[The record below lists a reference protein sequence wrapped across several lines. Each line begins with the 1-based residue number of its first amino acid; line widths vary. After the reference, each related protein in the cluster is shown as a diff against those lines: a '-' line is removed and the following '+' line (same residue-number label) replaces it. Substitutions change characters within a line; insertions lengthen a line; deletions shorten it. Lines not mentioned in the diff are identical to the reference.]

1 MNRFITTVRNIFS
14 IEELRNRIFYTLF
27 FLLIFRL
34 ASFVVLPGVDP
45 FKLAD
50 TDSGG
55 ILGLINTIL
64 GGAFNRASIVA
75 LGIMPYISAS
85 IVVQLLTLAV
95 PSFQR
100 MQKEGESGRRK
111 INQIT
116 RVLTIA
122 ICLAQSAGYLYSQV
136 IIKEGALLVQDE
148 RFFIFY
154 STVILTAGTMFTM
167 WLGEKITEKG
177 IGNGTSMIIMIGIIS
192 ELPKSLWQEFI
203 SRNDAGGLIFFILE
217 LLALYFVIMGTILL
231 VQAVR
236 RIPIQYANQ
245 VAAGAASGRR
255 SLPTKTQRSYLPL
268 KVNAANVM
276 PIIFAQSL
284 MFLPALVFSPLREYS
299 DFAASMADQFSNF
312 TSLTYNLTFSILI
325 ITFTFFYTAIIINP
339 RQIAE
344 DLKRNNAFIS
354 GVKPGE
360 ATEHYISRVIDL
372 ITLPGAVFLA
382 VIAILPTLAV
392 LVGVSQGFAQFYG
405 GTSLIIIVGVVLD
418 TLQQIESYLLNKHYD
433 GMLQTG
439 HVKGRASSVP
449 SFYTQSDI

>member
-1 MNRFITTVRNIFS
+1 MNRFITTIRNIFS
-14 IEELRNRIFYTLF
+14 IEELRNRIYYTVF

-45 FKLAD
+45 SKLAD
-50 TDSGG
+50 VSNSG
-55 ILGLINTIL
+55 ILGLINTLL
-64 GGAFNRASIVA
+64 GGAFSRASIVA

-100 MQKEGESGRRK
+100 MQREGESGRRK

-122 ICLAQSAGYLYSQV
+122 ICIAQSTGYLYSQV
-136 IIKEGALLVQDE
+136 IVKEGALLVDE
-148 RFFIFY
+148 GFFVFY
-154 STVILTAGTMFTM
+154 STIILTAGTIFTM

-192 ELPKSLWQEFI
+192 ELPGAFWQELA
-203 SRNDAGGLIFFILE
+203 SRNDAGGLIFFVLE
-217 LLALYFVIMGTILL
+217 LLALYFVIMGVILL

-236 RIPIQYANQ
+236 KIPIQYANQ

-255 SLPTKTQRSYLPL
+255 QAFTGRTQRSYLPL

-284 MFLPALVFSPLREYS
+284 MFIPSLVFAPLRQYS
-299 DFAASMADQFSNF
+299 DFAALIADQYSNF
-312 TSLTYNLTFSILI
+312 TSLTYNITFVILI

-339 RQIAE
+339 KQIAE

-354 GVKPGE
+354 GIKPGD
-360 ATEHYISRVIDL
+360 ATADYISHIIDL

-382 VIAILPTLAV
+382 AVAVLPTLAIV
-392 LVGVSQGFAQFYG
+392 AGVSQGFAQFYG
-405 GTSLIIIVGVVLD
+405 GTSLIIVVGVVLD
-418 TLQQIESYLLNKHYD
+418 TLQQVESYLLNKHYD
-433 GMLQTG
+433 GMLKTG
-439 HVKGRASSVP
+439 HVKGRSTNVSP
-449 SFYTQSDI
+449 FYTQS

>member
-1 MNRFITTVRNIFS
+1 MNRFITTIRNIFS
-14 IEELRNRIFYTLF
+14 IEELRNRIYYTLF

-45 FKLAD
+45 SKLSD
-50 TDSGG
+50 VDSGG

-64 GGAFNRASIVA
+64 GGAFSRASIVA

-116 RVLTIA
+116 RILTIA
-122 ICLAQSAGYLYSQV
+122 ICIAQSAGYLYSQV
-136 IIKEGALLVQDE
+136 IVKEGVLLVDQS
-148 RFFIFY
+148 FFIFY
-154 STVILTAGTMFTM
+154 STIILTAGTIFTM

-192 ELPKSLWQEFI
+192 ELPGAFWQELT

-245 VAAGAASGRR
+245 VAAGAASGRKT
-255 SLPTKTQRSYLPL
+255 LPTKTQRSYLPL

-284 MFLPALVFSPLREYS
+284 MFIPAFAFAPLREYS
-299 DFAASMADQFSNF
+299 DFAASVADQFSNF
-312 TSLTYNLTFSILI
+312 TSLTYNITFSVLI

-360 ATEHYISRVIDL
+360 ATEHFISRVVDL
-372 ITLPGAVFLA
+372 ITLPGAIFLA
-382 VIAILPTLAV
+382 AIAVLPTLAIV
-392 LVGVSQGFAQFYG
+392 AGVSQGFAQFYG

-439 HVKGRASSVP
+439 HVKGRAASVP
-449 SFYTQSDI
+449 SFYTQSEI